1 MDSRATGLLLIAAG
15 AVLVVVGLLVWSGWL
30 GFFGRLPGDFRYEGE
45 NTRVYVPLASMLIVS
60 VVLSVLAAVV
70 RRFF

>member
-1 MDSRATGLLLIAAG
+1 MDSRATGLVLVVAG
-15 AVLVVVGLLVWSGWL
+15 AVLVLVGLVVWSGGL
-30 GFFGRLPGDFRYEGE
+30 SFFGRLPGDFHYEGE